1 MRTLWGSGG
10 FAAFD
15 TLIKAL
21 YIFAFHV
28 PLYLYGCALQLESKL
43 QPWWPGLRGSWRQ
56 ADATPVVSSVE
67 CWVFA
72 EFVTEVESLGFSP

>member
-1 MRTLWGSGG
+1 MGREHVFEYAQALMRTLWGSGG

-28 PLYLYGCALQLESKL
+28 PLYLYGCGASAQQEL
-43 QPWWPGLRGSWRQ
+43 QP
-56 ADATPVVSSVE
+56 
-67 CWVFA
+67 
-72 EFVTEVESLGFSP
+72 